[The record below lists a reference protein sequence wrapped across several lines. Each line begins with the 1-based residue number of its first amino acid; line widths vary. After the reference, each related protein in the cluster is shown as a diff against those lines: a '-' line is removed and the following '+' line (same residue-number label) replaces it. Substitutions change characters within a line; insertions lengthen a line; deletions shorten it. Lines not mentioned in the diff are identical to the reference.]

1 MLENK
6 LKIFIGY
13 NYKIISYINLFNKIK
28 FIYIKNLKKFRI
40 ANKKNGQI
48 LFYDTMINLKN

>member
-28 FIYIKNLKKFRI
+28 FIYIKNLKKFRN